1 MVKIALRPLTE
12 QEFSKILN
20 SQFDSLLRGGA
31 LEDIDVFRVYRPS
44 TLQGSGFLDIISKI
58 GKFVLPA
65 VKNII
70 APAASEFAHNV
81 IDDIMTGQ
89 SLKKT
94 IKTRGV
100 QGLKKIGSRI
110 LHGRGLKHKRKK
122 HIKRLSNR
130 KKTKKVGGSHRK
142 KTKTQKSKCAKKKH
156 SSRHVIKK
164 VKYHDIFS

>member
-1 MVKIALRPLTE
+1 MVKIALRLLTE
-12 QEFSKILN
+12 QEFSKI
-20 SQFDSLLRGGA
+20 LRGGA